1 MKDKFPRFIANK
13 LLATGANSFW
23 LQAIASDGEPRGMH
37 WFTEL
42 VRGNCNPTPCA
53 AVLGS
58 NLRTIFRTYVG
69 FQGKTAPS
77 KSLRTV
83 AVTANAP

>member
-1 MKDKFPRFIANK
+1 
-13 LLATGANSFW
+13 
-23 LQAIASDGEPRGMH
+23 MH

-58 NLRTIFRTYVG
+58 NLRTILRTYVD